1 MLTRRATLAG
11 LAVLGLPLPARAQ
24 AFPNRTITIIVPYTP
39 AGPIDIM
46 ARLVAQEAA
55 AELRQ
60 SVVVENRPG
69 GSGIIGSNAVAR
81 AEPDG
86 YTLVF
91 GTSQTH
97 VINQSMIK
105 NCPYDAVKDFSPVAG
120 ITVTPHVLVV
130 RKDLPA
136 ASLGEFIA
144 LAKAKPGTLTFGTI
158 GPGSSGHLA
167 TELFK
172 LKSGLD
178 MLHVPFKGLA
188 PLTTE
193 LLAGRIDLSIA
204 PLPGLIQKQVESGSI
219 RPLALASAKRT
230 EFLPSL
236 PTFAEGGVAGC
247 RGRRL
252 RRAVC
257 AGPNAARGHRPA
269 VSSDG
274 RGGNQGASGGQR
286 DASGHPGR
294 AEDPGGDFRD
304 LAGRGGEMGRGHQA
318 RQYPGRISA
327 FARVDAFTCSARVRR
342 HRAPLPSSSP
352 TASDAGRSCASAL
365 LRWSRDSSPP
375 RSPGPA
381 R

>member
-1 MLTRRATLAG
+1 
-11 LAVLGLPLPARAQ
+11 
-24 AFPNRTITIIVPYTP
+24 
-39 AGPIDIM
+39 
-46 ARLVAQEAA
+46 
-55 AELRQ
+55 
-60 SVVVENRPG
+60 
-69 GSGIIGSNAVAR
+69 
-81 AEPDG
+81 
-86 YTLVF
+86 
-91 GTSQTH
+91 
-97 VINQSMIK
+97 MIK

-236 PTFAEGGVAGC
+236 PTFAEGAVAGVEADAFGALFAPA
-247 RGRRL
+247 RTPPAVIDRL
-252 RRAVC
+252 YRAV
-257 AGPNAARGHRPA
+257 AVA
-269 VSSDG
+269 VSRESLVTSAT
-274 RGGNQGASGGQR
+274 RQGL
-286 DASGHPGR
+286 PVVLKTP
-294 AEDPGGDFRD
+294 AE
-304 LAGRGGEMGRGHQA
+304 
-318 RQYPGRISA
+318 ISA
-327 FARVDAFTCSARVRR
+327 T
-342 HRAPLPSSSP
+342 LPGEVAKWAEVIRLANIP
-352 TASDAGRSCASAL
+352 VE
-365 LRWSRDSSPP
+365 
-375 RSPGPA
+375 
-381 R
+381 

>member
-24 AFPNRTITIIVPYTP
+24 GFPNRAVTIIVPYTP

-46 ARLVAQEAA
+46 ARLVAQEVAP
-55 AELRQ
+55 ELRQ

-97 VINQSMIK
+97 VTNQSMIK
-105 NCPYDAVKDFSPVAG
+105 NCPYDAVKDFAPVAG
-120 ITVTPHVLVV
+120 ITITPHVLVV

-136 ASLGEFIA
+136 TSLGEFIA
-144 LAKAKPGTLTFGTI
+144 LAKARPGALTFGTI
-158 GPGSSGHLA
+158 GPGSSAHLS

-172 LKSGLD
+172 LKAGID

-236 PTFAEGGVAGC
+236 PTFAEAGVAGVEADAFGALFAPA
-247 RGRRL
+247 RTPPPVIDRL
-252 RRAVC
+252 YQAV
-257 AGPNAARGHRPA
+257 AVAVTKESLVTSAARQGIPIALKTPA
-269 VSSDG
+269 
-274 RGGNQGASGGQR
+274 
-286 DASGHPGR
+286 
-294 AEDPGGDFRD
+294 E
-304 LAGRGGEMGRGHQA
+304 
-318 RQYPGRISA
+318 ISA
-327 FARVDAFTCSARVRR
+327 TLPGEIAKWADVIKLAQI
-342 HRAPLPSSSP
+342 PLE
-352 TASDAGRSCASAL
+352 
-365 LRWSRDSSPP
+365 
-375 RSPGPA
+375 
-381 R
+381 